1 MSVKKA
7 AKAQAAENKEKSPEG
22 EVVREEQKVDSC
34 RIFIFFIFF
43 YYYFLIKKINK
54 TGNGEQKVKRSKK
67 K

>member
-34 RIFIFFIFF
+34 RIFFFFF
-43 YYYFLIKKINK
+43 FKYYFLIKKINK